1 MMKIKVLYAF
11 SLHCQG
17 PANPIGCTLSRIPG
31 LMTAMLRE
39 RFNEDLKTAMKA
51 RDQAAVSTLR
61 MINSTLKD
69 RDIAARP
76 KGVTQVD
83 EAEIIDMLQKMV
95 RQRQESI
102 ALYKQ
107 GGRQELVDKEQAE
120 IELIERYMP
129 KKLSEAEQDAAI
141 AKAIADSGAASIKDM
156 GKVMAKL
163 KEDYAGRMD
172 FAKVGPAV
180 KAKLG

>member
-1 MMKIKVLYAF
+1 
-11 SLHCQG
+11 
-17 PANPIGCTLSRIPG
+17 
-31 LMTAMLRE
+31 MLRE
-39 RFNEDLKTAMKA
+39 RFNEDVKTAMKA

-61 MINSTLKD
+61 MIQSTLKD

-83 EAEIIDMLQKMV
+83 EAEIVDMLQKMV

-107 GGRQELVDKEQAE
+107 GNRQELVDKEQAE
-120 IELIERYMP
+120 IDLIERYLP
-129 KKLSEAEQDAAI
+129 KKLSDSEQDAAI
-141 AKAIADSGAASIKDM
+141 AKAIADTGAASIKDM
-156 GKVMAKL
+156 GKVIAAL
-163 KEDYAGRMD
+163 KAAYAGQMD

-180 KAKLG
+180 KAKLGG